1 MLLVNDALLDL
12 LKPVPEAFFEKLGN
26 TDNVDYIFFSVPYDK
41 TSSYRSGSRFAPT
54 SIRKATHYME
64 SYSERTEL
72 DWENLSLS
80 DVGDLEVEISIDSI
94 LEKIEKICNEL
105 SKTNKIPVMLGGE
118 HTISL
123 GAVNALK
130 PDAIVVFDAHLDL
143 RDTLFE
149 QKICH
154 ATWLRRSFEKNP
166 AKIVV
171 LGARAL
177 SKEEIVYAKSN
188 NIEFI
193 PALDIRKNGVA
204 WVTKILEKSLKGVNS
219 IYLSIDVDALDPSEA
234 PAVGNPCP
242 EGLSTTELLDIVA
255 SLNKY
260 KLCGI
265 DLTEVCPQFDS
276 GYTSILAAYILL
288 ESLYSFE
295 LTKTKII

>member
-1 MLLVNDALLDL
+1 VINALSNL
-12 LKPVPEAFFEKLGN
+12 LKPVPEAFFEKLGDTN
-26 TDNVDYIFFSVPYDK
+26 DVDYIFFSVPYDK

-72 DWENLSLS
+72 DWENLNLS
-80 DVGDLEVEISIDSI
+80 DIGEIEVEISIDSI

-105 SKTNKIPVMLGGE
+105 SKTNKIPVMIGGE

-130 PDAIVVFDAHLDL
+130 PDAIIVFDAHLDL

-154 ATWLRRSFEKNP
+154 ATWLRRSLEKNS
-166 AKIVV
+166 AKILV

-177 SKEEIVYAKSN
+177 SKEEIVYANLN
-188 NIEFI
+188 NIKFI
-193 PALDIRKNGVA
+193 SALDIKKNGVK
-204 WVTKILEKSLKGVNS
+204 WVTEILEKHLKGVNS
-219 IYLSIDVDALDPSEA
+219 LYLSIDVDVLDPSEA

-242 EGLSTTELLDIVA
+242 EGISTTELLDIID
-255 SLNKY
+255 SLKNF

-265 DLTEVCPQFDS
+265 DLTEVCPQYDS

-288 ESLYSFE
+288 ESLYIFE
-295 LTKTKII
+295 KAKTKII